1 VVKRNDCTIVDDFK
15 NADWCVDVF
24 SGTRDYF
31 RVRADFL
38 VAFAGVAALFFT
50 VAAFGFFATFVVF
63 VVIVVAVFF
72 AAAAA
77 FGFFVVVVF
86 LTGTAFATAFA
97 LGLRPRFFGSGASS
111 SFAFASTSFFGD
123 GSDVAKATATAFAA
137 ATFESS
143 FPQTRDLR
151 LFVVATE
158 GGGVFLKAEVGIGSS
173 IDARRL
179 SEATSSFSF

>member
-1 VVKRNDCTIVDDFK
+1 MIFK
-15 NADWCVDVF
+15 MLIGVLIYVF
-24 SGTRDYF
+24 SRTRNYF

-38 VAFAGVAALFFT
+38 VAFTGVAALFFT
-50 VAAFGFFATFVVF
+50 VAAFGFFATFVVVVVF
-63 VVIVVAVFF
+63 VAAVFF

-137 ATFESS
+137 AKFESS

-158 GGGVFLKAEVGIGSS
+158 GGVFLKAEVGIGSS

>member
-1 VVKRNDCTIVDDFK
+1 MLIGVLIY
-15 NADWCVDVF
+15 VF
-24 SGTRDYF
+24 SRTRNYF

-50 VAAFGFFATFVVF
+50 VAAFGFFATFVL
-63 VVIVVAVFF
+63 VVIVAAVFFAAAAVFF

-137 ATFESS
+137 AKFESS